1 MKVQKTV
8 YCLIVLCCECGY
20 FKAFQEIL
28 IHQISSN
35 HNQIIMIVL
44 GLKKG
49 TTWLTVKTF
58 MLLAVGWQMAFK
70 VPLSSILMVVVIG

>member
-1 MKVQKTV
+1 
-8 YCLIVLCCECGY
+8 
-20 FKAFQEIL
+20 
-28 IHQISSN
+28 
-35 HNQIIMIVL
+35 MIVL